1 VQSSMPNDVTSHLH
15 VPPQISVSTRHCGDQ
30 QPFQLSEDE
39 DGGTRFIVKMEQQMN
54 QLIRYSLPSSVDSM
68 MSFGSE
74 NALSTNRC
82 QSQATSC
89 HKLLVESVRKPS
101 RNSVTMSPYSED
113 KKPLSERLNS
123 ARKSRR
129 SYSLSSTQAQPVS
142 FKSQPDGDPPEVSC
156 GQTEASAALSQNVL
170 ITEGANVVIEG
181 QSGVTV
187 QQAVA
192 RPSVSKLSAGL
203 AGKTIGRK
211 NCRPVRR
218 NSLVA
223 DGRKSNAR
231 PPSNITSMEAVIS
244 EELTGNGEKD
254 KNRLNDT
261 IVLDDK
267 HLTSA
272 VSSSV
277 VGPSSKQVA
286 ASKGGGV
293 NVASGKSVQLRNLS
307 SNVPDSKFGS
317 LTTGIAVKSRRQE
330 NLSSVHGNPSNA
342 LSSGSNDPLC
352 LPSRPS
358 MSSSSSHGVDRQSR
372 MKPSQAS
379 TSRLSIPKPSG
390 LFLSFSLLCNSVI
403 KIF

>member
-15 VPPQISVSTRHCGDQ
+15 VPQMSMSARHCGDQ

-54 QLIRYSLPSSVDSM
+54 QLIRYSLPLSVDSM

-123 ARKSRR
+123 ARKTRR

-142 FKSQPDGDPPEVSC
+142 LSVQCKSQPDGDPPEVSC

-170 ITEGANVVIEG
+170 ITAGAIGVIEG

-192 RPSVSKLSAGL
+192 RPAVSKLSAGL

-231 PPSNITSMEAVIS
+231 RPSNTTSMEAVIS

-272 VSSSV
+272 ISSSV

-293 NVASGKSVQLRNLS
+293 NVASGKSVQLRNS
-307 SNVPDSKFGS
+307 SSIVPDSKFGS
-317 LTTGIAVKSRRQE
+317 LTTGIAFKSRRQE
-330 NLSSVHGNPSNA
+330 NRSSVHGNPSNA

-358 MSSSSSHGVDRQSR
+358 MSSSSSHDVDRQSR

-379 TSRLSIPKPSG
+379 TSRLSVPKPSG
-390 LFLSFSLLCNSVI
+390 RSLNFKALFYVI
-403 KIF
+403 R